1 MAQLKSAVSFF
12 ALAQELVFG
21 PSTLLKDPRNLA
33 QSDHLYHSFI
43 RIFELHFSFF
53 FFFFLHEV
61 WFY

>member
-33 QSDHLYHSFI
+33 RSDHL
-43 RIFELHFSFF
+43 
-53 FFFFLHEV
+53 
-61 WFY
+61 